1 MKDLRLFDHLMRID
15 LDQNT
20 DKKTI
25 SLSQE
30 LFIRKALDYFGV

>member
-1 MKDLRLFDHLMRID
+1 MGID

-25 SLSQE
+25 SLFQE